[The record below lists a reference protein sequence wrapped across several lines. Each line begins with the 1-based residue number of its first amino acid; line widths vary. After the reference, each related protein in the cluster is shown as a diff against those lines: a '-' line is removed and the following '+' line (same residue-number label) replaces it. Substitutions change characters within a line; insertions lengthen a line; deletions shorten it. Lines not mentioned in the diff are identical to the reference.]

1 LTEIKD
7 KSIQLFLEEL
17 ASHEATP
24 GGGSAAAV
32 MGATAAALTSMVC
45 NLTIGKPK
53 YSAVES
59 DMKVLLAKSEVLRE
73 KFTAMIKADVEGFNQ
88 VMLAYG
94 LPKESREDKERRTA
108 AIQAALKEATEVPL
122 ACAIASAE
130 VISLSQEA
138 AEKGN
143 TNVITDAGVSVVS
156 AHAALKSSALNVYIN
171 VGSIRDKRYG
181 AEKLAEL
188 EKILVKAEVSVDSIY
203 ESVKHQLL

>member
-94 LPKESREDKERRTA
+94 LPKESGEDKERRTA

>member
-17 ASHEATP
+17 ASHDATP

-59 DMKVLLAKSEVLRE
+59 DMKALLVKSEVLRE

-88 VMLAYG
+88 VMQAYG
-94 LPKESREDKERRTA
+94 LPKESVEDKECRTA

-122 ACAIASAE
+122 ACARASAE
-130 VISLSQEA
+130 VILLSKEA

-156 AHAALKSSALNVYIN
+156 AYAALNV
-171 VGSIRDKRYG
+171 RR
-181 AEKLAEL
+181 
-188 EKILVKAEVSVDSIY
+188 
-203 ESVKHQLL
+203 

>member
-1 LTEIKD
+1 MTEIKD

>member
-1 LTEIKD
+1 MTEIKD

-94 LPKESREDKERRTA
+94 LPKESVEDKERRTA